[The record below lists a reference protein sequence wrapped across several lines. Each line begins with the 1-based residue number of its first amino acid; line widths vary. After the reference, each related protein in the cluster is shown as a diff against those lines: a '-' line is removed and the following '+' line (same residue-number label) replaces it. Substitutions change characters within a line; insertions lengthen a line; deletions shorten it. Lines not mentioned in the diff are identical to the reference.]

1 MASNIVDLPALCVHT
16 PTIIGNGHSRPSMA
30 ERPKCSRL
38 CRRAADGCQ
47 SLSATGACGTA
58 CIKGRQIVA
67 RQRELIERIRAR
79 DGDCDKAEGL
89 LSQFEATLAIFEQ
102 DLAASANQKRG

>member
-1 MASNIVDLPALCVHT
+1 MDA
-16 PTIIGNGHSRPSMA
+16 
-30 ERPKCSRL
+30 
-38 CRRAADGCQ
+38 
-47 SLSATGACGTA
+47 SLSAQQAFA
-58 CIKGRQIVA
+58 EQHVIKGRQIVA

-102 DLAASANQKRG
+102 DLAA

>member
-1 MASNIVDLPALCVHT
+1 MDA
-16 PTIIGNGHSRPSMA
+16 
-30 ERPKCSRL
+30 
-38 CRRAADGCQ
+38 
-47 SLSATGACGTA
+47 SLSAQQPLAEQHV
-58 CIKGRQIVA
+58 IKGRQIVA